1 MNSKFDKI
9 LFCSVCAAMSLSFSA
24 CTSPVE
30 APEEDVRAESISVY
44 PESLTLK
51 IGDTVSLEAV
61 VLPLNSS
68 DSIVAWVSDA
78 PEIVSVEQNG
88 RVTAVAAG
96 EANVI
101 ASVNGGA
108 LSDGCVVTVE
118 ESVEKFPHGIQTVR
132 ISAGT
137 FLMGSPES
145 EPYRYEGRETQH
157 EVTLTKDF
165 YMSIYEITNS
175 QFVEFLNDME
185 IAEDGM
191 GTVTY
196 VSGGQ
201 TLTESQSFLRKSS
214 VDNDWGMAYD
224 REEGKWV
231 PVEGYDNYPAMHV
244 TWYGATAYADWVGG
258 SLPTEAQWEYAC
270 RAGSTTTYPW
280 GRDEAQLVDYAWYI
294 DNSDGHTHPVGELA
308 PNAWG
313 LYDMLGNV
321 WEWCSDWY
329 ADFTEDPVTDP
340 VGPETGETRSLRG
353 SAYYHYE
360 SFTRPAMR
368 YDHAPWR
375 DFDLVGFRVV
385 FNEEQ

>member
-118 ESVEKFPHGIQTVR
+118 EKCGR
-132 ISAGT
+132 ISA
-137 FLMGSPES
+137 
-145 EPYRYEGRETQH
+145 RY
-157 EVTLTKDF
+157 
-165 YMSIYEITNS
+165 
-175 QFVEFLNDME
+175 
-185 IAEDGM
+185 
-191 GTVTY
+191 
-196 VSGGQ
+196 
-201 TLTESQSFLRKSS
+201 
-214 VDNDWGMAYD
+214 
-224 REEGKWV
+224 
-231 PVEGYDNYPAMHV
+231 
-244 TWYGATAYADWVGG
+244 
-258 SLPTEAQWEYAC
+258 
-270 RAGSTTTYPW
+270 
-280 GRDEAQLVDYAWYI
+280 
-294 DNSDGHTHPVGELA
+294 
-308 PNAWG
+308 
-313 LYDMLGNV
+313 
-321 WEWCSDWY
+321 
-329 ADFTEDPVTDP
+329 TDC
-340 VGPETGETRSLRG
+340 
-353 SAYYHYE
+353 
-360 SFTRPAMR
+360 
-368 YDHAPWR
+368 
-375 DFDLVGFRVV
+375 
-385 FNEEQ
+385 